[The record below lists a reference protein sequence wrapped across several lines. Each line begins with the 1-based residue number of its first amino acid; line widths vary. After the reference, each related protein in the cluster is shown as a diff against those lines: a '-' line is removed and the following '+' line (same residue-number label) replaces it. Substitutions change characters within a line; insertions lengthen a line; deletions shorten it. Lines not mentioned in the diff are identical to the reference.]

1 MASYPPPNFNE
12 NLTIFNTSNWEEAGS
27 TTTSSGNYLEF
38 PVAQGTETLQE
49 IIVNGIST
57 FNQDITVNAPSTFK
71 DDINITDNADLYAQH
86 NLSVDNELT
95 INNYIMFSNDNT
107 KITTGFKTDET
118 EENCMLGANTPQ
130 DSVGREHLTAFGAN
144 ALKNIESVG
153 ANYHNDCA
161 FGANT
166 LQNETTGIDNT
177 AIGYNSL
184 QNLTTAIRTTAI
196 GSETGQT
203 ITNQSN
209 NICLGFGADTFD
221 NTISNSVAIGNEV
234 KTTAD
239 NQILLGSST
248 QFVKIPN
255 YIEFSDGTQ
264 QSTASGGGGGPN
276 LELTGYLIVDGTS
289 DFNGGVDVNNN
300 TSINVYNDDT
310 APTINKSVISPS
322 SIQITGA
329 VATTTNTINSTSS
342 TITDG
347 TDSNIQSKNLITL
360 KGASNTTNYNSM
372 GKQAIN
378 IIGDTINDKIELGTT
393 TGVDFVLNVNSPS
406 YNSSLNAEQLLFNTI
421 ATPTITKSVINKS
434 GFTITGGETTTI
446 TEIADGIINT
456 RTAGFINNQTPSLIT
471 LRTPSSSTT
480 DLSTLSRTALQITG
494 ATASIYNGMTA
505 LYNTL
510 VDTTNTT
517 VLYPNDL
524 NMYLTGSSPSS
535 TSSSKLTNLG
545 LNFYDATST
554 SVASGMNATEV
565 RITGSGAV
573 KNVMTNANTIISGSS
588 STLNKTTLQQT
599 GLEIITSPATT
610 KNTITG
616 TSIVIATGSAKNTMS
631 PAGITQV
638 LVADETINKS
648 VLNNTGLTL
657 TGSTTS
663 STNTITAL
671 TNTITDGT
679 RSISNIVNSTTATL
693 KLLSAQSFGQSTTIT
708 PNLIV
713 NSGSDGSSTNNTRIT
728 GTSFLVNGAAGVSN
742 TAVALS
748 NTITDGVRTIFTGMS
763 SSIATIKLNAA
774 SSGGNSLSITPS
786 SINITGVDGTT
797 STTNTSISSTQ
808 LSIIGSSA
816 ARKTDIKNPPNSGTG
831 TEGFCIDITS
841 DQNNYSTSNFNT
853 GYIMLNNT
861 NAGAGTTGCV
871 NTIFKRGKTVAP
883 DDCIGLTSY
892 VAVGAGAPIGNREF
906 ARIASFCK
914 TNIDATNCDGSL
926 MLSARVNTAIA
937 DMIELNGALD
947 KVVAY
952 KPIIVDTTGGSATTN
967 ITNIT
972 NTTTTLTGGTTSS
985 TNTITAVSNTI
996 TDAVRTI
1003 FTGISSSIA
1012 TIKLNAAASLG
1023 NVVSITPS
1031 SIGIFTDDGVSS
1043 YGGATIT
1050 STSIQ
1055 ILGTSTSSQDYAK
1068 IIPNPPNTSGVVS
1081 AGGALLDIKTATYD
1095 FNNTLTSGMMVIQT
1109 SSTAGTGGI
1118 NYAPSMLF
1126 RRFNNAPVGSA
1137 LGTMRFVGYSN
1148 GSTGATEY
1156 GRITTFVKNQGVSA
1170 DDGRMLFQTSVNN
1183 VLTNFLELDGGEE
1196 QINAFKPLDL
1206 NNNSIVSSTGG
1217 ITLDTSSSASGNPYI
1232 TLTPNSTGGYI
1243 ILNNIPTGA
1252 GGPTGS
1258 LYKTGGGALHIN

>member
-1 MASYPPPNFNE
+1 MSGQGISYNPPTEDLP
-12 NLTIFNTSNWEEAGS
+12 IFDSSVFINDT
-27 TTTSSGNYLEF
+27 TTTSGSYLEF

-57 FNQDITVNAPSTFK
+57 FNQDVIVDAPSTFK
-71 DDINITDNADLYAQH
+71 QHINITDNADLYAQH

-95 INNYIMFSNDNT
+95 INNYIKFSNDDT
-107 KITTGFKTDET
+107 TITTGFKTDET

-144 ALKNIESVG
+144 ALKNIADVG

-166 LQNETTGIDNT
+166 LQNETTGIENT

-196 GSETGQT
+196 GSETGQN

-209 NICLGFGADTFD
+209 NICLGYGADTFD

-300 TSINVYNDDT
+300 TSINVYLDQT
-310 APTINKSVISPS
+310 QPTVSKSVISPL
-322 SIQITGA
+322 SIELTGN
-329 VATTTNTINSTSS
+329 TDDKTHTINATGS

-347 TDSNIQSKNLITL
+347 TESNIQSKNLITL
-360 KGASNTTNYNSM
+360 KGASNTINYTSM
-372 GKQAIN
+372 GNQTIN
-378 IIGDTINDKIELGTT
+378 IVGDSINDTIGVGTS
-393 TGVDFVLNVNSPS
+393 TGVDLYLNI
-406 YNSSLNAEQLLFNTI
+406 NSSSNNSLLDAEKLQMNTT
-421 ATPTITKSVINKS
+421 ATPTISKSVLNKS
-434 GFTITGGETTTI
+434 GLTITGEATTST
-446 TEIADGIINT
+446 TGLADGILNIET
-456 RTAGFINNQTPSLIT
+456 TGFINNQTPSLIT

-554 SVASGMNATEV
+554 SITSSMTATEV
-565 RITGSGAV
+565 RVSGSV

-588 STLNKTTLQQT
+588 TTLNKTTLQQT
-599 GLEIITSPATT
+599 GLEVITSPATT

-616 TSIVIATGSAKNTMS
+616 TSIVIATGSAKNTMT
-631 PAGITQV
+631 PAGITQT

-663 STNTITAL
+663 VLNTI
-671 TNTITDGT
+671 
-679 RSISNIVNSTTATL
+679 V
-693 KLLSAQSFGQSTTIT
+693 
-708 PNLIV
+708 
-713 NSGSDGSSTNNTRIT
+713 
-728 GTSFLVNGAAGVSN
+728 AA
-742 TAVALS
+742 S

-763 SSIATIKLNAA
+763 SSIATIKLNAG
-774 SSGGNSLSITPS
+774 SSGGNSTVIQPNSIANYNS
-786 SINITGVDGTT
+786 DTGQGLNYYKTT
-797 STTNTSISSTQ
+797 SSTTDMVSSSLDYFLKTNVPTNGGTGFNIFIGTFTNSTLYDYLSSANICLSSNTSSTGLEGMLPSILFRRSKATIASGDTLGLLNFSGRRSSTDV
-808 LSIIGSSA
+808 GY
-816 ARKTDIKNPPNSGTG
+816 ARISGV
-831 TEGFCIDITS
+831 C
-841 DQNNYSTSNFNT
+841 
-853 GYIMLNNT
+853 
-861 NAGAGTTGCV
+861 
-871 NTIFKRGKTVAP
+871 RG
-883 DDCIGLTSY
+883 
-892 VAVGAGAPIGNREF
+892 VGATA
-906 ARIASFCK
+906 
-914 TNIDATNCDGSL
+914 DDGSIL
-926 MLSARVNTAIA
+926 FQTAVNSVLTNMMDI
-937 DMIELNGALD
+937 NGALD
-947 KVVAY
+947 KVVAI
-952 KPIIVDTTGGSATTN
+952 KPIVVDTTGGSATTD

-972 NTTTTLTGGTTSS
+972 NTTTTLTGSTTSS

-1031 SIGIFTDDGVSS
+1031 SIGIFTDDGITS

-1081 AGGALLDIKTATYD
+1081 TNGALLDIKTNGYD

-1109 SSTAGTGGI
+1109 NNTLGTGGI
-1118 NYAPSMLF
+1118 NYAPSILF

-1137 LGTMRFVGYSN
+1137 VGTMRFVGYSN
-1148 GSTGATEY
+1148 ASTGATEY
-1156 GRITTFVKNQGVSA
+1156 GRITTFVKNQGVLA

-1183 VLTNFLELDGGEE
+1183 VNTNFLELDGGEE

-1206 NNNSIVSSTGG
+1206 NDNSIVSSTGG

-1232 TLTPNSTGGYI
+1232 TLTPKASGGYI
-1243 ILNNIPTGA
+1243 FLNNIPIGS

-1258 LYKTGGGALHIN
+1258 LYRVGSVLHINI